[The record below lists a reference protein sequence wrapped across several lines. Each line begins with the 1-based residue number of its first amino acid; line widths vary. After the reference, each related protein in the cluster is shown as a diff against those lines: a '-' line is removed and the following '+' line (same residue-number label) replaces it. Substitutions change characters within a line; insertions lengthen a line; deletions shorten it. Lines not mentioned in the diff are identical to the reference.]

1 MYEQRMRPVILRDPE
16 ATNKL
21 FEAILDAP
29 NGKRMLSRVARTCRA
44 MCEPALNI
52 LWRDLDSLVPILW
65 QFPGHL
71 LKKAR
76 KPGMGFVRFATIV
89 C

>member
-1 MYEQRMRPVILRDPE
+1 MQPIILRDPD

-21 FEAILDAP
+21 LEAILESQ
-29 NGKRMLSRVARTCRA
+29 NGKRALSRLARTCRA
-44 MCEPALNI
+44 MRDPALNV
-52 LWRDLDSLVPILW
+52 LWRDLDSLIPILW

-76 KPGMGFVRFATIV
+76 KPGMGFVSDL
-89 C
+89 